1 MCVIVVVVM
10 LSCFVTG
17 PGAGSGGGS
26 GGGRTS
32 ELLSGG
38 IKYTEGS
45 SDIVSARSSA
55 NTASAL
61 SVCECVV
68 LGE

>member
-55 NTASAL
+55 NTAL